1 MCCNN
6 ADFGGRGHHKTGEDY
21 TAAPNIDHTNEKVQ
35 EDIIGWLN
43 HLRKVGF
50 AGWRFDFVKGYH
62 GRFAKMYVD
71 ATVPELAFGEFWSV
85 LPHAHVESTLMS
97 VLAHPVNDT
106 STSTQRTVLHAGTL
120 VLTPTVF

>member
-1 MCCNN
+1 MQDSKGRWNQFGGRLAWDETLVCCNN
-6 ADFGGRGHHKTGEDY
+6 PEFGGRGHHKTGEDY

-35 EDIIGWLN
+35 EDVIGWLN

-71 ATVPELAFGEFWSV
+71 ATVPELAFGEFWYACKLSH
-85 LPHAHVESTLMS
+85 LETH
-97 VLAHPVNDT
+97 
-106 STSTQRTVLHAGTL
+106 
-120 VLTPTVF
+120 